1 MLTVKLTIRKNITC
15 QIHKHVH
22 DCAQQKKLWYL
33 LLNQCRHVLE
43 EQKDDPSEPFCGCRW
58 EFGIKM
64 FGLDDKPSI
73 RVVSDPNCPVAA
85 MAYKGVHLVVPANT
99 EIHSANH
106 DFPGT
111 GKLVSSVSSHF
122 NIGKNPS
129 KSLLSEGVDGN
140 GRIYVFIHKGVSRK
154 SDNYRNV
161 ASGICRLREQCI
173 TMLVK
178 DKLFY
183 PNQLVISNTKTC
195 ALCCENWLTTQ
206 WLLCL
211 G

>member
-1 MLTVKLTIRKNITC
+1 MLTVKLTIRKNIAC
-15 QIHKHVH
+15 PIRKHAH
-22 DCAQQKKLWYL
+22 HCTQYKKLWYL
-33 LLNQCRHVLE
+33 LLNQCRHVPE
-43 EQKDDPSEPFCGCRW
+43 EQEDDPSEPFRGCHW

-85 MAYKGVHLVVPANT
+85 MAYKQVRLVVPANIK
-99 EIHSANH
+99 IHAANH

-122 NIGKNPS
+122 NIVNNPS

-161 ASGICRLREQCI
+161 ASGIRCLREQCI
-173 TMLVK
+173 TMLVEDKVILPKSARNIKYK
-178 DKLFY
+178 DL
-183 PNQLVISNTKTC
+183 C
-195 ALCCENWLTTQ
+195 ALL
-206 WLLCL
+206 
-211 G
+211 